1 MAKTAHF
8 EFGEDP
14 SRPKNENNQGLLSST
29 FDVTTTDIFAKKNKL
44 PPKKWPK
51 MHILNSEGT
60 HLDQKLTNYRGPKTS
75 TFHVERPLQR
85 YLLKTVL
92 HRGGIQLWV
101 GALQLKYKLDYKLNY
116 KLNCSVSEYQVLNRT
131 HMAVFIVFVLN
142 FDP

>member
-1 MAKTAHF
+1 
-8 EFGEDP
+8 
-14 SRPKNENNQGLLSST
+14 
-29 FDVTTTDIFAKKNKL
+29 
-44 PPKKWPK
+44 

-101 GALQLKYKLDYKLNY
+101 GAQTAVLFLPP
-116 KLNCSVSEYQVLNRT
+116 EYGL
-131 HMAVFIVFVLN
+131 L
-142 FDP
+142 